1 MKVAVYTI
9 ALNEERHVERWYES
23 SRNADYH
30 FILDTGSI
38 DKTAS
43 IARKLG
49 IKVAKAHVHPWRFDA
64 ARNTALALL
73 PADVDY
79 CVSLDMDEVLV
90 GDWRAEL
97 ERALAAGATRPR
109 HTFTFSFNPDG
120 SPGMQFSASRIHARN
135 GYTWRYPIHE
145 VVGAYGGSPD
155 VQFETMIEMQH
166 HPDRAK
172 PREQYLDL
180 LTEAVKENPADSRL
194 SFYYGRELMY
204 RSQHEKATTELLRF
218 LELPGATWRAE
229 RSDAM
234 HYLAMCSGN
243 DEDKAGWLMAAIS
256 EAPDRREG
264 YVELARLH
272 YFQGQY
278 ELALLYSDQALA
290 ITERPLEYMCE
301 ESSWNWEPWDI
312 AAVCAWQ
319 TGDRDKALRYG
330 KKALELNPSDGR
342 LQTNLLFYSGQATEE
357 PTA

>member
-9 ALNEERHVERWYES
+9 ALNEEKHVERWYES
-23 SRNADYH
+23 SRDADYH
-30 FILDTGSI
+30 FILDTGST

-49 IKVAKAHVHPWRFDA
+49 IKVVKAHVNPWRFDV

-79 CVSLDMDEVLV
+79 CVSMDMDEVLV
-90 GDWRAEL
+90 GDWRPEL

-120 SPGMQFSASRIHARN
+120 SPGMQFSASRIHARR

-155 VQFETMIEMQH
+155 VQFETTIEMQH
-166 HPDRAK
+166 HPDNTK
-172 PREQYLDL
+172 PRAQYLDL
-180 LTEAVKENPADSRL
+180 LAEAVKENPADSRL

-204 RSQHEKATTELLRF
+204 RSRHEEATTELMRF

-234 HYLAMCSGN
+234 RYLAKCSNN
-243 DEDKAGWLMAAIS
+243 DDDKGGWLMAAIS
-256 EAPDRREG
+256 AAPDRREG
-264 YVELARLH
+264 YVELARLL
-272 YFQGQY
+272 YFSGQY
-278 ELALLYSDQALA
+278 EPALLYSDQALA

-312 AAVCAWQ
+312 AAVCAWNV
-319 TGDRDKALRYG
+319 GDKEKARRYG
-330 KKALELNPSDGR
+330 AKALEMAPHEER
-342 LQTNLLFYSGQATEE
+342 LARNMEYFTG
-357 PTA
+357 